1 MDIKDIHVNITRK
14 EGVKHINLKV
24 CPPDGRVEVTA
35 PLGTE
40 DAEIRSFIITKW
52 TWIKKTQRDLTEIVR
67 QGERDFEG
75 SETHYFLGERYRLRI
90 IEKTVVPH
98 TVEIK
103 GEWIEM
109 TIHPDT
115 AKKNRGELLWE
126 FYREKL
132 KEILSEMVPRKAAEY
147 GEEDVT
153 WEIKKMRTEWGSCM
167 TKRRHMLFNLE
178 LARLPLKC
186 IEYIVVHE
194 LTHLQERLHN
204 DRFIELMDQRMPM
217 WRSIRQELN
226 SFPATKYEYTPA
238 WKKEISRI
246 ADVIN
251 ERSILNLSVILS
263 FLNYCLENGAGNED
277 FSLAGNTSGLR
288 PLYDGL
294 CPLSSVTLEQAIA
307 QCSDAEYYKR
317 TNDGIAIKAIWVEAL
332 EDRVFLEEVVK
343 HCKKVLGKSAAKF
356 EKNASHVEPVEDTT
370 EESEQPYRLSRDKKT
385 LVRVSRDATSFDIP
399 EGVTVIGQNAF
410 YGCKDLT
417 DVRIP
422 KSVARIEAGAF
433 RGCTALED
441 IDVPASVMK
450 VASDA
455 FDNSGISQDSAD
467 EIYHDQGYFTPSVID
482 GLPPINVL
490 VYSGKE
496 DLAVAKEHF
505 GVKSGK
511 KPGREGSAYMIEK
524 TGSEEDFAKEIGSLI
539 EYAKDNANVRF
550 VVRQSAFEGVS
561 LDDAAEAFEGAYGL
575 DNMILPFELYNAVDE
590 IVNLKVMVDSVA
602 RYRFGGV
609 INFSYVVNAVSVS
622 SDESENE
629 RIQKALTDYNCKHAK
644 EMLQPLCKRYHTG
657 MSIHPNAG
665 LYIGEDDQFYDEGS
679 FEVRII
685 GVRSEQLKRIATEIC
700 TIFVQES
707 VLVRDEVKNEIYFL
721 YSPVMN
727 VRKHPALAGET
738 KEK

>member
-35 PLGTE
+35 PLGTD

-52 TWIKKTQRDLTEIVR
+52 TWIKKTQRDLTDIVR

-132 KEILSEMVPRKAAEY
+132 KDILSEMVPRKAAEY

-194 LTHLQERLHN
+194 LTHFQERLHN

-263 FLNYCLENGAGNED
+263 FLNYCLEKGAGNED
-277 FSLAGNTSGLR
+277 FSLEGNTSGLR

-294 CPLSSVTLEQAIA
+294 CPLGSVTLEQAIA
-307 QCSDAEYYKR
+307 QCSDAEFYKR
-317 TNDGIAIKAIWVEAL
+317 TDEGIAIKAIWVEAL

-343 HCKKVLGKSAAKF
+343 YCEKVLGRSAAKF
-356 EKNASHVEPVEDTT
+356 RKNASHVEPVEDTT

-410 YGCKDLT
+410 YGCKDMT

-422 KSVARIEAGAF
+422 LSVVRIESGAF
-433 RGCTALED
+433 RGCTALEE
-441 IDVPASVMK
+441 INVPASVMK

-455 FDNSGISQDSAD
+455 FENSGIDQAFAD
-467 EIYHDQGYFTPSVID
+467 EIYHNQGYYTPSVVD
-482 GLPPINVL
+482 SLPPINVL
-490 VYSGKE
+490 VYTGKE
-496 DLAVAKEHF
+496 DVSLVKEHF
-505 GVKSGK
+505 GAKTARK
-511 KPGREGSAYMIEK
+511 AGRDGSSYMIPV
-524 TGSEEDFAKEIGSLI
+524 TANDDDFADSVEAFIA
-539 EYAKDNANVRF
+539 YARDNQNVRF
-550 VVRQSAFEGVS
+550 VVRQSVIAEHPMEI
-561 LDDAAEAFEGAYGL
+561 AKEAFEAAYAL
-575 DNMILPFELYNAVDE
+575 DNVIMPFDLYNAVDDL
-590 IVNLKVMVDSVA
+590 VNSKVLIDSVA
-602 RYRFGGV
+602 RYKFGGI
-609 INFSYVVNAVSVS
+609 INFSYVVNAIKVS
-622 SDESENE
+622 SDPKENE
-629 RIQKALTDYNCKHAK
+629 RVQELVTEYNKEHAK
-644 EMLQPLCKRYHTG
+644 DMLFPLCKRYNTG

-665 LYIGEDDQFYDEGS
+665 LYIGDSDQYYDEGS
-679 FEVRII
+679 FEVKII
-685 GVRSEQLKRIATEIC
+685 GVRSSQLKKIASEIC
-700 TIFVQES
+700 SMFIQES
-707 VLVRDEVKNEIYFL
+707 VLVKDEVQNAVYFL
-721 YSPVMN
+721 KTPVMN
-727 VRKHPALAGET
+727 VKEHPAL
-738 KEK
+738 KKKK